1 MGLLIRLKS
10 PVLEGGTAL
19 KSLKYGK
26 DRPGEGDSGQPYVQ
40 TPIDQSTSFSDEDT
54 ILRGGLKAPSSA
66 LKDVSRL
73 TKYFFDNKNSDGL
86 LFIAK
91 QNILS
96 RISPKTE
103 ASFGLAYGGFSKDI
117 DLKTGNVSPN
127 QSNGALN
134 AGVYT
139 PLSTMA
145 QAGVGWAGIHLNK
158 QGIDS
163 TGLIPFLSINKYQ
176 DIAYAN
182 NKSIPEDPKIP
193 LSLVR
198 KSQRAS
204 NKAGKKT
211 SKLLN
216 QQLKTQSEL
225 DANLQG
231 LNNLPT
237 TSTTGEFSSFQQTST
252 QKTISA
258 FLEKWDKYLDNQSLK
273 KLKRKETAADKAID
287 KSTSLYNQVQEAESA
302 PKVYTNRLLKL
313 WNDSGLNLNNAF
325 NSISP
330 TLYSYGGGPDSILG
344 IGKTNINFATT
355 NDGVTPSRTNNIPFE
370 DFTRPEVKY
379 SLTNIFGRAD
389 DPKSVSFKYLNE
401 YGLYSPE
408 EIFGIKNYGTEI
420 QETTNKTLDLPLN
433 PYRSSP
439 SSLKLSQLGYITSG
453 YETMSDK
460 QISEQV
466 STQGKITTL
475 PSDFRAQLLS
485 TTSSATFLGDA
496 YSLEN
501 NIETLFH
508 LGNPGQKGNISGI
521 SVGKIINGESSAL
534 DKITS
539 SPIYKT
545 KVINGYTPDPEFDDI
560 IPFVIGILNNEI
572 QDNTAYVKYMHFR
585 AFIDNFSDGY
595 NAEWK
600 GIEYM
605 GRAET
610 FYKYQGFKRDMAVG
624 FTIVAQSRQEQKI
637 MYDKLN
643 FLASSLAPEYLKSGY
658 MTGNLAYLTLGDYVI
673 DQPGI
678 INSLDFDISD
688 ESPWETAR
696 DINGSLSKGD
706 NNDVRRLPF
715 MIKVKMKFTPIHK
728 FRPEKEAFKDDINKK
743 GKYVK
748 DSTKL
753 TKIGGQRFIDP
764 NSPIQTPSPSNIVSQ
779 NQEDEDI
786 IVTIDI
792 PEDNNVIDT
801 IPEYIEG
808 YGPTI

>member
-19 KSLKYGK
+19 KSLKYGN

-40 TPIDQSTSFSDEDT
+40 TPIDQPVSFSDEDT

-73 TKYFFDNKNSDGL
+73 TKYFFDNKNPDGL

-139 PLSTMA
+139 PLSTLA
-145 QAGVGWAGIHLNK
+145 QAGVGFTGTHLNK
-158 QGIDS
+158 QGIDP

-176 DIAYAN
+176 DVVYAN
-182 NKSIPEDPKIP
+182 NKPIPEDPKIP

-204 NKAGKKT
+204 NKAGRKT

-287 KSTSLYNQVQEAESA
+287 KSISLYNQVQEAESA

-355 NDGVTPSRTNNIPFE
+355 NDGVTPSRTNNVPFE

-379 SLTNIFGRAD
+379 STINIFGD
-389 DPKSVSFKYLNE
+389 KNSSVSLRYAADKDKDLTEYNLFGSNDYLETYNNTISDR
-401 YGLYSPE
+401 L
-408 EIFGIKNYGTEI
+408 GI
-420 QETTNKTLDLPLN
+420 TTN
-433 PYRSSP
+433 P
-439 SSLKLSQLGYITSG
+439 SSSSEGNGNSNSSQFKTWN
-453 YETMSDK
+453 
-460 QISEQV
+460 EQDLIDN
-466 STQGKITTL
+466 SSINSNSITTK
-475 PSDFRAQLLS
+475 DFRAILPS
-485 TTSSATFLGDA
+485 KYANTFLSDA
-496 YSLEN
+496 YHLEN
-501 NIETLFH
+501 NIETLFN
-508 LGNPGQKGNISGI
+508 LGSPGQRGNITGI
-521 SVGKIINGESSAL
+521 RQGKIINGVSSAL

-545 KVINGYTPDPEFDDI
+545 KVENGYSKESEFNDI

-624 FTIVAQSRQEQKI
+624 FTIVAQSRQEQII

-643 FLASSLAPEYLKSGY
+643 FLASSLAPEYLPSGY
-658 MTGNLAYLTLGDYVI
+658 MTGNLAYLTLGDYII

-688 ESPWETAR
+688 DSPWETAR
-696 DINGSLSKGD
+696 NINGSLSNGND
-706 NNDVRRLPF
+706 SDVRRLPF

-728 FRPEKEAFKDDINKK
+728 FRPEKEVFKDDVNKK
-743 GKYVK
+743 GKLVK

-753 TKIGGQRFIDP
+753 TKMGGQRFIDP
-764 NSPIQTPSPSNIVSQ
+764 KSPIQTPTLDNTVYQ
-779 NQEDEDI
+779 TQEDEDI
-786 IVTIDI
+786 IVTIDV
-792 PEDNNVIDT
+792 PEDNSIIDI
-801 IPEYIEG
+801 IPEYIQG
-808 YGPTI
+808 Y

>member
-40 TPIDQSTSFSDEDT
+40 TPIDQPTSFPDEDT

-73 TKYFFDNKNSDGL
+73 TKYFFDNKNPDGL

-96 RISPKTE
+96 RISTKTE
-103 ASFGLAYGGFSKDI
+103 ASGLFFNEGI
-117 DLKTGNVSPN
+117 
-127 QSNGALN
+127 
-134 AGVYT
+134 YT
-139 PLSTMA
+139 PLSTLT
-145 QAGVGWAGIHLNK
+145 QAGVGFTGAHFNK
-158 QGIDS
+158 QILGIK
-163 TGLIPFLSINKYQ
+163 KYQ
-176 DIAYAN
+176 DTVFEN
-182 NKSIPEDPKIP
+182 NKEENNSNDGEVP

-204 NKAGKKT
+204 NKAGR
-211 SKLLN
+211 KLLARDK
-216 QQLKTQSEL
+216 QLNKTANTITSNPDRNEL
-225 DANLQG
+225 FTRAIGPLSNLSNATLGGINLSFLGDAGVKGSIALENERF
-231 LNNLPT
+231 
-237 TSTTGEFSSFQQTST
+237 EFFQ
-252 QKTISA
+252 
-258 FLEKWDKYLDNQSLK
+258 KWDQYIDNSSQ
-273 KLKRKETAADKAID
+273 RKFSRKDNAAERAFARQTD
-287 KSTSLYNQVQEAESA
+287 LYNQVLEEEA
-302 PKVYTNRLLKL
+302 KVRYDNRLLNLWDANFLNKSEIKEYQISKL
-313 WNDSGLNLNNAF
+313 GSV
-325 NSISP
+325 
-330 TLYSYGGGPDSILG
+330 LYSYGGGPDSILG
-344 IGKTNINFATT
+344 IGKTSIKFATK
-355 NDGVTPSRTNNIPFE
+355 NDGSTPLRTTDGNFYPQEEYKRKI
-370 DFTRPEVKY
+370 TY

-389 DPKSVSFKYLNE
+389 DPKSVSFKYLDE
-401 YGLYSPE
+401 YRFFSPE
-408 EIFGIKNYGTEI
+408 EIFGDKNYGTQI
-420 QETTNKTLDLPLN
+420 QETTSERLDLPLN
-433 PYRSSP
+433 PNRSSP
-439 SSLKLSQLGYITSG
+439 DSHELSNLGYTTSG
-453 YETMSDK
+453 YKTMSDRDISK
-460 QISEQV
+460 QEKNIN
-466 STQGKITTL
+466 STTTI
-475 PSDFRAQLLS
+475 DFRAILPS
-485 TTSSATFLGDA
+485 EYANTFLSDA
-496 YSLEN
+496 YTPKN

-508 LGNPGQKGNISGI
+508 LGNPGQRGNITGI
-521 SVGKIINGESSAL
+521 NKGKIINGVSSSL

-545 KVINGYTPDPEFDDI
+545 KVINGYSQELKFDDI

-624 FTIVAQSRQEQKI
+624 FTIVAQSRQEQII

-643 FLASSLAPEYLKSGY
+643 FLASSLAPEYLSSGY
-658 MTGNLAYLTLGDYVI
+658 MTGNLAYLTLGDYI
-673 DQPGI
+673 SDQPGI

-688 ESPWETAR
+688 DSPWETAR
-696 DINGSLSKGD
+696 NIDSSLFSAT

-728 FRPEKEAFKDDINKK
+728 FRPEKETFKDDVDKK
-743 GKYVK
+743 GNFVK

-753 TKIGGQRFIDP
+753 TKIGEQRFIDP
-764 NSPIQTPSPSNIVSQ
+764 NSPIQTPSLSNIVPQ
-779 NQEDEDI
+779 TQEDQDI
-786 IVTIDI
+786 I
-792 PEDNNVIDT
+792 PEDNPIIDI
-801 IPEYIEG
+801 IPEYIPG
-808 YGPTI
+808 YGSTP

>member
-40 TPIDQSTSFSDEDT
+40 TPIDQPISFSDEDT

-73 TKYFFDNKNSDGL
+73 TKYFFDNKNPDGL

-139 PLSTMA
+139 PLSTLA
-145 QAGVGWAGIHLNK
+145 QAGVGFTGTHLNK
-158 QGIDS
+158 QGIDP

-176 DIAYAN
+176 DVVYAN
-182 NKSIPEDPKIP
+182 NKSIPEDPKVP

-204 NKAGKKT
+204 NKAGRKT

-355 NDGVTPSRTNNIPFE
+355 NDGVTPSRTNNVPFE

-379 SLTNIFGRAD
+379 STINIFGD
-389 DPKSVSFKYLNE
+389 ENSSVSLRYVANKDKDLTEYDLFGSNDYLTTYNNTTSDR
-401 YGLYSPE
+401 L
-408 EIFGIKNYGTEI
+408 GI
-420 QETTNKTLDLPLN
+420 TTNPANPSEGNGNSNSSQFKTWNEQNLIDN
-433 PYRSSP
+433 SSIN
-439 SSLKLSQLGYITSG
+439 SNS
-453 YETMSDK
+453 
-460 QISEQV
+460 
-466 STQGKITTL
+466 ITTK
-475 PSDFRAQLLS
+475 DFRAV
-485 TTSSATFLGDA
+485 
-496 YSLEN
+496 
-501 NIETLFH
+501 LF
-508 LGNPGQKGNISGI
+508 
-521 SVGKIINGESSAL
+521 
-534 DKITS
+534 
-539 SPIYKT
+539 
-545 KVINGYTPDPEFDDI
+545 
-560 IPFVIGILNNEI
+560 
-572 QDNTAYVKYMHFR
+572 
-585 AFIDNFSDGY
+585 
-595 NAEWK
+595 
-600 GIEYM
+600 
-605 GRAET
+605 
-610 FYKYQGFKRDMAVG
+610 
-624 FTIVAQSRQEQKI
+624 
-637 MYDKLN
+637 
-643 FLASSLAPEYLKSGY
+643 
-658 MTGNLAYLTLGDYVI
+658 
-673 DQPGI
+673 
-678 INSLDFDISD
+678 
-688 ESPWETAR
+688 
-696 DINGSLSKGD
+696 
-706 NNDVRRLPF
+706 
-715 MIKVKMKFTPIHK
+715 
-728 FRPEKEAFKDDINKK
+728 
-743 GKYVK
+743 
-748 DSTKL
+748 
-753 TKIGGQRFIDP
+753 
-764 NSPIQTPSPSNIVSQ
+764 
-779 NQEDEDI
+779 
-786 IVTIDI
+786 
-792 PEDNNVIDT
+792 
-801 IPEYIEG
+801 
-808 YGPTI
+808 

>member
-40 TPIDQSTSFSDEDT
+40 TPIDQPTSFSDEDT

-73 TKYFFDNKNSDGL
+73 TKYFFDNKNPDGL

-96 RISPKTE
+96 RISTKTE

-139 PLSTMA
+139 PLSTLA
-145 QAGVGWAGIHLNK
+145 QAGVGFTGTHLNK
-158 QGIDS
+158 QGIDP

-176 DIAYAN
+176 DVAYAN
-182 NKSIPEDPKIP
+182 NKSIPEDPKVP

-204 NKAGKKT
+204 NKAGRKT

-287 KSTSLYNQVQEAESA
+287 KSTSLYNQVQEAENA

-355 NDGVTPSRTNNIPFE
+355 NDGVTPSRTNNVPFE

-379 SLTNIFGRAD
+379 STINIFGD
-389 DPKSVSFKYLNE
+389 ENSSVSLRWASLFPTSEMNLFGSTDYLETYNNTVLDRL
-401 YGLYSPE
+401 GLPSNFATYSGE
-408 EIFGIKNYGTEI
+408 RLKSQGIQVSPYSTWGQTEFQDTLNYQG
-420 QETTNKTLDLPLN
+420 QNTTNID
-433 PYRSSP
+433 
-439 SSLKLSQLGYITSG
+439 
-453 YETMSDK
+453 
-460 QISEQV
+460 
-466 STQGKITTL
+466 
-475 PSDFRAQLLS
+475 DFRTIL
-485 TTSSATFLGDA
+485 TSDYTKTFLGTP
-496 YSLEN
+496 YTQNN
-501 NIETLFH
+501 NIETLFN
-508 LGNPGQKGNISGI
+508 LGNPGQRGNISEI
-521 SVGKIINGESSAL
+521 KQGKVINGVSSAL

-545 KVINGYTPDPEFDDI
+545 KVINGYSQEPEFDDI

-585 AFIDNFSDGY
+585 AFINNFSDGY

-624 FTIVAQSRQEQKI
+624 FTIVAQSRQEQII

-643 FLASSLAPEYLKSGY
+643 FLASSLAPEYLPSGY
-658 MTGNLAYLTLGDYVI
+658 MTGNLAYLTLGDYI
-673 DQPGI
+673 SDQPGI

-688 ESPWETAR
+688 DSPWETAR
-696 DINGSLSKGD
+696 DRDGSLSNGD
-706 NNDVRRLPF
+706 DSDVRRLPF

-728 FRPEKEAFKDDINKK
+728 FRPEKEVYKDDTDAK
-743 GKYVK
+743 GKFVK

-753 TKIGGQRFIDP
+753 TKMGGQRFIDP

-779 NQEDEDI
+779 TQEDEDI

-792 PEDNNVIDT
+792 PEDNEIIDIT
-801 IPEYIEG
+801 
-808 YGPTI
+808 